1 MAFAPAVAVAASRS
15 FGFTAA
21 AYPTSSPSRT
31 LQPASSGGARNQRR
45 PSIAT
50 LCLQPPSASRGAAT
64 RLYVRAGL
72 SFRTTEESLRNAF
85 EKFGD
90 LTEVHLVMDRV
101 AKRPRGFAFVSYA
114 DEEEAKAAMKGMQG
128 KFLDGRV
135 IFVELAKRA

>member
-1 MAFAPAVAVAASRS
+1 MAFAPAVAATRS

-21 AYPTSSPSRT
+21 AYPTPSRT
-31 LQPASSGGARNQRR
+31 LHPASSGGPRNQRR

-50 LCLQPPSASRGAAT
+50 LCFQPPTPSASHCAAT
-64 RLYVRAGL
+64 RLYVRGL

-90 LTEVHLVMDRV
+90 LTEVHLVMDMV
-101 AKRPRGFAFVSYA
+101 AKRPRGFAYVSYA
-114 DEEEAKAAMKGMQG
+114 NEEDAKAAMKGMHG

-135 IFVELAKRA
+135 IFVELAKCAST

>member
-1 MAFAPAVAVAASRS
+1 MAFAPAVAASRS
-15 FGFTAA
+15 FGFTAT
-21 AYPTSSPSRT
+21 AYPIPSRK
-31 LQPASSGGARNQRR
+31 LHPASSGGARNQRR
-45 PSIAT
+45 PSLAT
-50 LCLQPPSASRGAAT
+50 LCFQPPSASHCAAT
-64 RLYVRAGL
+64 RLYVRGL

-85 EKFGD
+85 DKFGD

-114 DEEEAKAAMKGMQG
+114 DEEDAKAAMKGMHG